1 MEAKQR
7 ITVFC
12 LTWGRR
18 FAFTVNL
25 LLLASLYTYIY
36 MMIQQPDPLMRF
48 VVIAY
53 GTGAAG
59 ATVMFGWLWISWR
72 RKGRDKRSGSVQ
84 EGSLSDDDLEAGRR
98 LADSG
103 ALTP

>member
-7 ITVFC
+7 IIVFC

-25 LLLASLYTYIY
+25 LLLASLYAYIY
-36 MMIQQPDPLMRF
+36 MLMQQPDPLMQF
-48 VVIAY
+48 MVIAY
-53 GTGAAG
+53 GIGAIG
-59 ATVMFGWLWISWR
+59 ATAMFGWLWFSWR
-72 RKGRDKRSGSVQ
+72 QRGRDKRSGSVQ

-98 LADSG
+98 RTDNC